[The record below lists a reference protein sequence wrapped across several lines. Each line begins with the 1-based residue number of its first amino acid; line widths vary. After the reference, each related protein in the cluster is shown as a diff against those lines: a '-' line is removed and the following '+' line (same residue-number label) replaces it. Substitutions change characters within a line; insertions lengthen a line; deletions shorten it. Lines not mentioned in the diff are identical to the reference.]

1 MNIVLAGMP
10 GSGKTTISRL
20 LAEALNMRLIDTDEE
35 IVKKYGAITDIFDKF
50 GEECFRNLESQVVN
64 EVCGESG
71 AVISTGGGTLLRP
84 ENRAAFKNNGKI
96 VYLKTGVENLVARVG
111 GGEGRPL
118 IAGDAQNK
126 IRELY
131 IKRAPVYE
139 TAADITVETDGVCPE
154 DIAALIAER
163 IK

>member
-84 ENRAAFKNNGKI
+84 ENCAAFKNNGKI
-96 VYLKTGVENLVARVG
+96 VYLKTGVEKLVARVG

-118 IAGDAQNK
+118 LAGDAQNK

-139 TAADITVETDGVCPE
+139 AAADITVETDGVCPE

>member
-10 GSGKTTISRL
+10 GSGKTTISKL

-71 AVISTGGGTLLRP
+71 AVISTGGGTLLRS
-84 ENRAAFKNNGKI
+84 ENCAAFKNNGKI

-118 IAGDAQNK
+118 LAGDAQNK

-139 TAADITVETDGVCPE
+139 AAADITVETDGVCPE